1 MNKKLLISLSSLATI
16 AIVAPVLVITS
27 CAGETPATVN
37 LTITTKT
44 DPKLTESNITALE
57 GSELPAQLT
66 ALQKLFD
73 GKDLSSAN
81 QDKFTV
87 SIDKDKKTVTLTP
100 KSGYTIDGKNTLTSN
115 PYTLDTNPTITDLKI
130 TAKTAPEI
138 TQEDVT
144 ALKGNDLPTQ
154 LIVLNKLFSGADLI
168 STNQNNFKVSIDEAK
183 EIVTL
188 TANSDFTING
198 EKTLNS
204 NKYKILPTVEA
215 ENLTITAI
223 ANVVLT
229 NAEVTTLEGS
239 DANAKWTIYAKLFG
253 GKDFLSGN
261 IGNKFNV
268 TFSKSDLEVT
278 LTATIGFTIG
288 GNPTLSNKFTVE
300 GSVMPTD
307 LAISA
312 ISGTPTITETE
323 LDNLTGTDNNNK
335 LTALQKLFTG
345 NGLTI
350 ENFGNF
356 DVSIDKQ
363 AKIVT
368 LNAKP
373 NYTIAGST
381 SLKSSVYTLDT
392 TPPVDKNLV
401 ITKKADPTLTATDV
415 SVLEGSDIPAKFPV
429 LEKLFEGEG
438 LILANQDK
446 FAISIDT
453 NKKTVTLTANTG
465 YTINNAGTL
474 ESNVYT
480 IQVTTISLDIT
491 VIQTATSLTETEVA
505 NLEGSNAD
513 NKLAA
518 LKKLFTG
525 NDLTIAH
532 LANFDVTVD
541 KSTTIVTL
549 TAKSG
554 FTIGGQ
560 ASLKSTPYKLIIN
573 LDITKKANPSLTYT
587 DIANLDGSNSNVND
601 ATKFAILN
609 KVFEGNGLIIDNLNK
624 FTIAI
629 NKNSRTVTLNAR
641 QGNTIAGAN
650 SIPSNSYTINL
661 NIRVKSGNIII
672 DQTDINNLNSS
683 FANTAKLTSLQKFFD
698 GSDLTTTRLAD
709 FNISVNT
716 STRKVTLNPK
726 STFIIDGKASLE
738 SNEYNNNLVIAAR
751 SGTINLSQTELLNLD
766 WDDQAKKLE
775 TLKKIF
781 EGNDLTLGNLN
792 NFNIK
797 IIRISANARVDLIVK
812 TGYTF
817 SGQQTRTKQVNLP
830 STPINANISPKNG
843 AASLSTNEEN
853 ILKQPTTSTNINA
866 QMDILRNLFDGI
878 SNTNQRF
885 FTISIDTTPGPGE
898 RTVTLTAKPG
908 YVFGTSS
915 SSTTQSI
922 VKKYN

>member
-27 CAGETPATVN
+27 CSGETPATVN
-37 LTITTKT
+37 LTITAKT
-44 DPKLTESNITALE
+44 DPKLTEANITALE

-144 ALKGNDLPTQ
+144 TLEGNDLPTQ
-154 LIVLNKLFSGADLI
+154 LIVLNKLFSGDGLT
-168 STNQNNFKVSIDEAK
+168 SDNQNNFKVSVDKTK

-215 ENLTITAI
+215 ENLIITAI

-229 NAEVTTLEGS
+229 NAEVTILEGT

-253 GKDFLSGN
+253 GKDFLSEN

-288 GNPTLSNKFTVE
+288 GNPSLSNKFTVE

-368 LNAKP
+368 LNAKA
-373 NYTIAGST
+373 NYTISGAA
-381 SLKSSVYTLDT
+381 SLNSSVYTLDT
-392 TPPVDKNLV
+392 TPPVDKNLIITPQNDPKLTKEDIAALTATDNTAKLEALKKLFTGNDLTIENINGFDISLDTTNRIVTLTAKTGFTINSSDKVASNAYTEETPPNTNLV

-415 SVLEGSDIPAKFPV
+415 TVLQGNDLSAKFPV

-446 FAISIDT
+446 FTVSVDI

-474 ESNVYT
+474 ESNAYT
-480 IQVTTISLDIT
+480 IQVTIISLDIT
-491 VIQTATSLTETEVA
+491 AIPAAASLTETEVA

-560 ASLKSTPYKLIIN
+560 ASLKSTAYTLIIN
-573 LDITKKANPSLTYT
+573 LNISKRSGTL
-587 DIANLDGSNSNVND
+587 
-601 ATKFAILN
+601 IL
-609 KVFEGNGLIIDNLNK
+609 E
-624 FTIAI
+624 
-629 NKNSRTVTLNAR
+629 
-641 QGNTIAGAN
+641 
-650 SIPSNSYTINL
+650 
-661 NIRVKSGNIII
+661 
-672 DQTDINNLNSS
+672 QTDITTLQGANNNDKLVALQKLFHGSDLTLANLSK
-683 FANTAKLTSLQKFFD
+683 FNTAVNTGNRIVTLTPITNHTISGGNTLASNAYNINLHISVRSGTVSLIPNQILDLDWDDNTKKLDTLNKIFQ
-698 GSDLTTTRLAD
+698 GSDLTTA
-709 FNISVNT
+709 
-716 STRKVTLNPK
+716 
-726 STFIIDGKASLE
+726 
-738 SNEYNNNLVIAAR
+738 
-751 SGTINLSQTELLNLD
+751 NLD
-766 WDDQAKKLE
+766 KFTIEVNGQ
-775 TLKKIF
+775 
-781 EGNDLTLGNLN
+781 G
-792 NFNIK
+792 
-797 IIRISANARVDLIVK
+797 ANADVVLRVK
-812 TGYTF
+812 TGYIF
-817 SGQQTRTKQVNLP
+817 SNKTTLTKFCEINGKV
-830 STPINANISPKNG
+830 NANITPING
-843 AASLSTNEEN
+843 AASLSVNEEN
-853 ILKQPTTSTNINA
+853 ILKQPTTSFN
-866 QMDILRNLFDGI
+866 I
-878 SNTNQRF
+878 SNQINVLRKLFNGLADTNQRF
-885 FTISIDTTPGPGE
+885 FKISIDTTPGA
-898 RTVTLTAKPG
+898 RKVKLIAKPG
-908 YVFGTSS
+908 YVFGTNTSS
-915 SSTTQSI
+915 VTQMI
-922 VKKYN
+922 EKPYN